1 MIKKHSNAILI
12 FGTFNPIT
20 NAHLNLAVTSRN
32 LIDDSDVIF
41 IPAKDEFLRDWKGFG
56 RDSILENR
64 ISLLNK
70 VTSEL
75 GFLVCDIEITNVVDG
90 KSINTINYIKEHY
103 GYKDIYF
110 CMGTDKVYELHKW
123 YKADELV
130 SQNRFLVFTRGE
142 KLSDVMDE
150 FTNKYADRFREVPE
164 DEKYFEM
171 SSTNVR
177 NALKSGNLD
186 SIKDMV
192 PALVYEYLKGE
203 NNGF

>member
-20 NAHLNLAVTSRN
+20 NAHLNLAVTSRS

-90 KSINTINYIKEHY
+90 KSINTINYIRAR
-103 GYKDIYF
+103 
-110 CMGTDKVYELHKW
+110 W
-123 YKADELV
+123 
-130 SQNRFLVFTRGE
+130 
-142 KLSDVMDE
+142 
-150 FTNKYADRFREVPE
+150 
-164 DEKYFEM
+164 
-171 SSTNVR
+171 
-177 NALKSGNLD
+177 
-186 SIKDMV
+186 
-192 PALVYEYLKGE
+192 
-203 NNGF
+203 